1 MFAAHYLT
9 HNQQQNILIPMSIRL
24 QVLLD
29 EEELEEI
36 RRRAREEH
44 ISVSA
49 WVRRALEHEKRERP
63 STAVRTKLELL
74 HAASQNDYPAGDY
87 AQMAAE
93 ISRSYLAD
101 IESHHASGSKRGE

>member
-1 MFAAHYLT
+1 M
-9 HNQQQNILIPMSIRL
+9 PMSIRL

-36 RRRAREEH
+36 RRRAEEEYMT
-44 ISVSA
+44 VSA

-63 STAVRTKLELL
+63 STAVRKKLELL
-74 HAASQNDYPAGDY
+74 HAASRHDFPAGDY
-87 AQMAAE
+87 AEMAAD

-101 IESHHASGSKRGE
+101 IESHGTSGSKRET